1 MSKKKISK
9 LIDDENVIETKKEMK
24 FFKSK
29 YQLFSEFIIKY
40 NKYQIYIGDK
50 LLFDSELSKG
60 NDLILNKNGFKL
72 FDVEYKYDG
81 ISIKKK

>member
-9 LIDDENVIETKKEMK
+9 IIDDENIIETKKEIK

-29 YQLFSEFIIKY
+29 YQLFSEFIIKN
-40 NKYQIYIGDK
+40 NKYQIFIGDK

-72 FDVEYKYDG
+72 FNVDYKYDG

>member
-9 LIDDENVIETKKEMK
+9 IIDDENVIETKKEMK

-29 YQLFSEFIIKY
+29 YQLFSEFIIKN
-40 NKYQIYIGDK
+40 NKYQIFIGDK

-72 FDVEYKYDG
+72 FNIDYKYDG